1 MSRRAKIT
9 PAQAGLPPA
18 GRRRVPGLRRI
29 EVAMLA
35 GVSVEYYSRLERGD
49 AAGVS
54 ESILDAIAGAL
65 QLDDAERSHL
75 LDLVRTSGATRA
87 PRRRTP
93 VPRDPADRPVRPRR
107 HHRSAR
113 DRPRRPPQPPGRQRP
128 RQGPLLAVLRHRRRA
143 AQQRPVHL
151 PRPPRPAVPARLGQ
165 GGRRHR
171 RHPARRSRPRPL
183 RPQPV
188 RPHRRTLHP
197 QRGVPDPLGL
207 PRRPHPRHRH
217 QTTPPPRRRRPR
229 PLLRVI
235 PHARPGPEPPRLRRR
250 TSQPVPRRAQP
261 PRQLRRHPPT
271 RRRGRS
277 TPAQAENSPPTAPTD
292 IQVTSRA
299 EPFTCAFAVG
309 PAMPYCRPGVVSGRW
324 WRGRCPGPSA
334 GGPVHPGGV
343 STSGL
348 PISVLRCWCS
358 AVCSTRASSSS
369 PAARRRGR
377 CPGENRR
384 CSGSPSASRWRR
396 SAGS

>member
-65 QLDDAERSHL
+65 QLDDAERRHL

-93 VPRDPADRPVRPRR
+93 VPRIRPTVQYVLDAITAAPAIVHDGRLNHLGGNALGKALFSPFFATGDEQPN
-107 HHRSAR
+107 SAR
-113 DRPRRPPQPPGRQRP
+113 YTFLDPRAPRVPP
-128 RQGPLLAVLRHRRRA
+128 
-143 AQQRPVHL
+143 
-151 PRPPRPAVPARLGQ
+151 RLGQ
-165 GGRRHR
+165 GSRRHR

-188 RPHRRTLHP
+188 RPHRRALHP

-217 QTTPPPRRRRPR
+217 QTTPPPRGRRPR
-229 PLLRVI
+229 PLLRVV

-261 PRQLRRHPPT
+261 ARQLRRHPP
-271 RRRGRS
+271 
-277 TPAQAENSPPTAPTD
+277 
-292 IQVTSRA
+292 
-299 EPFTCAFAVG
+299 
-309 PAMPYCRPGVVSGRW
+309 
-324 WRGRCPGPSA
+324 
-334 GGPVHPGGV
+334 
-343 STSGL
+343 
-348 PISVLRCWCS
+348 
-358 AVCSTRASSSS
+358 
-369 PAARRRGR
+369 ARRRGR
-377 CPGENRR
+377 TAQRR
-384 CSGSPSASRWRR
+384 P
-396 SAGS
+396 